1 MATGT
6 DVLTPEV
13 PRWRARSA
21 PPSAPVVRVS
31 CGEVDGTN
39 PYAVSAGSGTPDEV
53 RRAGAAAG
61 RLTRSAPAVGHDLS
75 ALGSRV
81 EDEDTL
87 TAYIEGVTLGRWRP
101 PRWTNRGLVSEVVA
115 ATHDLPG
122 APLGVVERAVT
133 RSRAELRARTLATT
147 PSNVKTPAWLAR
159 QAVTMAR
166 RAGLESRIWTPRM
179 LAAEGFGGL
188 LAVGNGSSAGPRLV
202 ELAWQPPGSRGA
214 RPIVLVG
221 KGITFDTGG
230 VNVKPAEGMLGMK
243 TDMSGAAIV
252 TAVLGAC
259 ADLGVRVP
267 VIGLLP
273 LAENAIGGRS
283 YRPSDVLTH
292 YDGRTTEVRNTD
304 AEGRVVLA
312 DALGY
317 AATHLAPRALVDI
330 ATLTGAARL
339 TFGRSVAPVF
349 GTDDGLAHALIAAG
363 GTTGETLWRMP
374 LPATY
379 RADLSSD
386 VADIAQA
393 VPGGAAGS
401 VYAAL
406 FLREF
411 VGALPW
417 AHLDIAGTGRS
428 DVDAGLV
435 TKGPTGF
442 GTRLLL
448 RYLEGLT

>member
-1 MATGT
+1 M
-6 DVLTPEV
+6 
-13 PRWRARSA
+13 PRAGSCS
-21 PPSAPVVRVS
+21 PMPSA
-31 CGEVDGTN
+31 
-39 PYAVSAGSGTPDEV
+39 
-53 RRAGAAAG
+53 
-61 RLTRSAPAVGHDLS
+61 TR
-75 ALGSRV
+75 
-81 EDEDTL
+81 
-87 TAYIEGVTLGRWRP
+87 
-101 PRWTNRGLVSEVVA
+101 
-115 ATHDLPG
+115 
-122 APLGVVERAVT
+122 
-133 RSRAELRARTLATT
+133 
-147 PSNVKTPAWLAR
+147 
-159 QAVTMAR
+159 
-166 RAGLESRIWTPRM
+166 
-179 LAAEGFGGL
+179 
-188 LAVGNGSSAGPRLV
+188 
-202 ELAWQPPGSRGA
+202 QPTWP
-214 RPIVLVG
+214 
-221 KGITFDTGG
+221 
-230 VNVKPAEGMLGMK
+230 
-243 TDMSGAAIV
+243 
-252 TAVLGAC
+252 
-259 ADLGVRVP
+259 
-267 VIGLLP
+267 
-273 LAENAIGGRS
+273 
-283 YRPSDVLTH
+283 
-292 YDGRTTEVRNTD
+292 
-304 AEGRVVLA
+304 
-312 DALGY
+312 
-317 AATHLAPRALVDI
+317 PRALVDI

-363 GTTGETLWRMP
+363 GATGETLWRMP